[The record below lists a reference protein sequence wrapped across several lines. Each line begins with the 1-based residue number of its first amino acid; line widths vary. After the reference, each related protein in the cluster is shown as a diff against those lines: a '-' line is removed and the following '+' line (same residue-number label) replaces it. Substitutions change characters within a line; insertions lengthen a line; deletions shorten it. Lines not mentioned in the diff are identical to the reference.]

1 MRRVR
6 MLGLLIVLVVLALL
20 WIGASLLL
28 GVVIVDVIMRWWM

>member
-20 WIGASLLL
+20 WIGVSLLL
-28 GVVIVDVIMRWWM
+28 GVVMVDVIMRWWM